1 MHFSSTDPNDAQI
14 DGNRTAITSNDLI
27 EKSLGKFGI
36 ICVEDLIHEVTSN
49 FILAF
54 FLMQPLLSNIKA

>member
-36 ICVEDLIHEVTSN
+36 ICVEDLIHEVMRHCWCIYSCINDDN
-49 FILAF
+49 F
-54 FLMQPLLSNIKA
+54 